1 MIQQIDGNIL
11 KPKIIGNQVG
21 LSSFWVLFSVIVGG
35 ALFGVPGFILGTP
48 IYAVLYSLIA
58 KRARNSIDDKGKIA
72 QEALD
77 FRVLNYTEIAEEQR
91 KLRAEKE
98 HEQKRKLQ
106 KLLHIGFDDED
117 DDEEEEEEQEMQN
130 EKEENFSEKVEK
142 NNK

>member
-1 MIQQIDGNIL
+1 M
-11 KPKIIGNQVG
+11 
-21 LSSFWVLFSVIVGG
+21 
-35 ALFGVPGFILGTP
+35 PGFILGTP